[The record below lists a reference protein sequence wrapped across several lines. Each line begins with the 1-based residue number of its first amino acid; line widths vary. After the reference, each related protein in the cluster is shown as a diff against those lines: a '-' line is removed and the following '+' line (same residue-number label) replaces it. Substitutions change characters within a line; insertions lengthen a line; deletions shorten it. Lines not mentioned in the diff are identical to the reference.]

1 MCAIPQLVSAPLNIK
16 LNIKLSVYAVDFQ
29 MYDPRSFYLLSY

>member
-1 MCAIPQLVSAPLNIK
+1 MCAIPQLVSAL